1 MTTART
7 FLAIVLLAA
16 SAALVPDWSA
26 HAQGWPAKPLRWI
39 VPYPPGGST
48 DIAARPLA
56 ERVGQALGGQS
67 GIVENRAGAAG
78 NIGIEAAAK
87 SAPDGHTLLV
97 APDSIASNPHLF
109 KVGWDP
115 FRDFVPVIQLSRQP
129 VVLAVHPS
137 LGVSSLAELVA
148 AARQKPGLGFA
159 TSGAGSQ
166 QQMAAE
172 WFAKLAGIQLTHV
185 PYKGGGQAITDLVGG
200 QIQIGSLGS
209 SPLIPHYKAGKLK
222 LIAQSTAARAPSL
235 PEVPTYE
242 ESGYR
247 GLVIEQWLGIFV
259 PAGTPAEI
267 VARLNAEIG
276 KALAES
282 GIRERYA
289 AAAMEPV
296 GGTAE
301 SLARL
306 LRGDYDKYGRLIREL
321 SIRLE

>member
-1 MTTART
+1 MTFARS
-7 FLAIVLLAA
+7 FLAIILLVA
-16 SAALVPDWSA
+16 SAV
-26 HAQGWPAKPLRWI
+26 HAQGWPAKPIRWI

-56 ERVGQALGGQS
+56 ERVGQALGGHS
-67 GIVENRAGAAG
+67 GIVENRAGAGG
-78 NIGIEAAAK
+78 NIGFEAAAK
-87 SAPDGHTLLV
+87 SAPDGYTLVV
-97 APDSIASNPHLF
+97 APDAIASNPHLY
-109 KVGWDP
+109 KISWDP

-137 LGVSSLAELVA
+137 LGVSNVAELVA
-148 AARQKPGLGFA
+148 AAKRKPGLGFA

-166 QQMAAE
+166 QHMTAE
-172 WFAKLAGIQLTHV
+172 WFAKLAAIQLTHV

-235 PEVPTYE
+235 PEVPTYV
-242 ESGYR
+242 ESGYQ
-247 GLVIEQWLGIFV
+247 GLVIEQWLGVFV

-276 KALAES
+276 KALAEAA
-282 GIRERYA
+282 IRERFA
-289 AAAMEPV
+289 KAAMEPV
-296 GGTAE
+296 GGSAADM
-301 SLARL
+301 ARL
-306 LRGDYDKYGRLIREL
+306 LRGDYDKYGRLIKDL
-321 SIRLE
+321 NIKLE